1 MRRLKLK
8 PLLSSRDA
16 MKTQHADLSWLT
28 ARPIAHR
35 GLHDG
40 NKGRWENTLTAFSR
54 AIVGNYAIECDV
66 HLSGDGVPVV
76 FHDADLERLT
86 GEKGMIHDRTAAQL
100 STIRIGGTQDHIPL
114 LAQMLALVDGKV
126 PLVIELKGH
135 PGHDDGLVAAVARGL
150 SGYTGH
156 AAIMSFEHHLLRRC
170 AKDAPGIPVGLTA
183 EGVHDPDMEGHFSML
198 AHGIQFVS
206 YNVHHLPNRFVS
218 FVRQQMGLPVI
229 TWTVREP
236 QSLKKTYDFAD
247 QATFE
252 GFLP

>member
-1 MRRLKLK
+1 M
-8 PLLSSRDA
+8 SN
-16 MKTQHADLSWLT
+16 LSWLT

-40 NKGRWENTLTAFSR
+40 NKAVWENTLTAFSR
-54 AIVGNYAIECDV
+54 AIEANYAIECDV
-66 HLSGDGVPVV
+66 HLSKDGLPIV
-76 FHDADLERLT
+76 FHDADLMRLT
-86 GEKGMIHDRTAAQL
+86 GKEGMVRERTASELAA
-100 STIRIGGTQDHIPL
+100 IHIGGTEDRIPL
-114 LAQMLALVDGKV
+114 LSQLLALTHGRV
-126 PLVIELKGH
+126 PLVIEMKGD
-135 PGHDDGLVAAVARGL
+135 PGHDEGLVTAVAKAL
-150 SGYTGH
+150 SSYSGP

-170 AKDAPGIPVGLTA
+170 TKDAPGVPLGLTA
-183 EGVHDPDMEGHFSML
+183 EGVHNPDMEAHFSML

-218 FVRQQMGLPVI
+218 FVRERISMPVI

-236 QSLKKTYDFAD
+236 QSLKKTYEFAD